1 MKTVSP
7 ALLAHMALGTTT
19 LAWCWRVIRTDG
31 EMFGFTTVD
40 KALQI
45 GDLQVAGVQLGNL
58 RYEAATGMT
67 PSAIEGQVGMAVPN
81 LEMAGFLDSDSITVD
96 DLLAGRWDDASVLIF
111 QVNYNDLSMGAVILA
126 AGKSGNVSSGTVG
139 FKAEGRGLA
148 QMMQQPVGE
157 VYSPSCPANLGDA
170 RCGVDLGPLTETAA
184 VTSVENLLSAFT
196 ATSLGTDDD
205 HWGLVTWLTG
215 ANTGLSMEVANSQDG
230 AITLHLPMPYPI
242 AVGDTF
248 EIIPK
253 CHKRRTDDCSAKFDN
268 VLNFRGFP
276 DVPLNDKVIGQ
287 ATAASID

>member
-148 QMMQQPVGE
+148 QMYQQPVGE
-157 VYSPSCPANLGDA
+157 VYSAACPANLGDA
-170 RCGVDLGPLTETAA
+170 RCGVDLGPLTETGT
-184 VTSVENLLSAFT
+184 VESVEGLSAFT
-196 ATSLGTDDD
+196 DTGLGTDDD

-215 ANTGLSMEVANSQDG
+215 DNAGLSMEVANSQDG
-230 AITLHLPMPYPI
+230 AITLHLPMWKPI
-242 AVGDTF
+242 VVGDTF

-253 CHKRRTDDCSAKFDN
+253 CHKRRTEDCSAKFDN

-276 DVPLNDKVIGQ
+276 DVPLNDKVIGN

>member
-1 MKTVSP
+1 MKTVSV

-31 EMFGFTTVD
+31 QVFGFTSVD
-40 KALQI
+40 K
-45 GDLQVAGVQLGNL
+45 DLIVNGV
-58 RYEAATGMT
+58 RYEAATGIT

-81 LEMAGFLDSDSITVD
+81 LELAGFLDSESITVD
-96 DLLAGRWDDASVLIF
+96 DLLAGRWDDARVLIF
-111 QVNYNDLSMGAVILA
+111 QVNYNDLSMGTMILA
-126 AGKSGNVSSGTVG
+126 AGTIGNVSSGTVG

-170 RCGVDLGPLTETAA
+170 RCGVDLGPLTETGT
-184 VTSVENLLSAFT
+184 VESVEGLSAFT
-196 ATSLGTDDD
+196 DTGLGTEDD
-205 HWGLVTWLTG
+205 HYGLVTFTSGL
-215 ANTGLSMEVANSQDG
+215 NVGLSMEVANSQDG

-253 CHKRRTDDCSAKFDN
+253 CHKRRTEDCSAKFDN

-276 DVPLNDKVIGQ
+276 DVPLNDKVIGN
-287 ATAASID
+287 ATAASIE